1 MFLDIAKALAAG
13 VAGAMVA
20 AVVMSWVMMGP
31 LDKYLTE
38 REIEEL
44 LAANLDEQEG

>member
-1 MFLDIAKALAAG
+1 MAVRCDITSLADAR
-13 VAGAMVA
+13 AMVA

-38 REIEEL
+38 REIEEV
-44 LAANLDEQEG
+44 LAANLDEQED